1 MSEAIGQDIA
11 ELIIPEQ
18 YRRAHKAGMDRFLT
32 SNAKRI
38 IGTGRVKLHARD
50 KKGRQFPVELSL
62 EVMNQNGENLLISFL
77 RDVSEEVA
85 AKEELVKARDK
96 ALKSEQAKA
105 DFLAIMSHEMR
116 TPLNGVTG
124 AIVLLE
130 ATELSQA
137 QSKYI
142 STLRQSASELQH
154 HVNDVLDIAHLE
166 AGRMK
171 PIEEPFDLRQ
181 LID

>member
-1 MSEAIGQDIA
+1 
-11 ELIIPEQ
+11 
-18 YRRAHKAGMDRFLT
+18 
-32 SNAKRI
+32 
-38 IGTGRVKLHARD
+38 
-50 KKGRQFPVELSL
+50 
-62 EVMNQNGENLLISFL
+62 
-77 RDVSEEVA
+77 
-85 AKEELVKARDK
+85 
-96 ALKSEQAKA
+96 
-105 DFLAIMSHEMR
+105 
-116 TPLNGVTG
+116 
-124 AIVLLE
+124 LE

-166 AGRMK
+166 AGRIK